1 MRNELAVGN
10 LPEGFDMWQL
20 PVALN
25 RSLAFISVARPNVRM
40 PEHKHRGPVF
50 RFIVGGSIRYREV
63 ELTVGDWM
71 YIPEGNFYSFEVGP
85 LGGIFFYPHP
95 EPW

>member
-1 MRNELAVGN
+1 MY
-10 LPEGFDMWQL
+10 EGT
-20 PVALN
+20 
-25 RSLAFISVARPNVRM
+25 
-40 PEHKHRGPVF
+40 
-50 RFIVGGSIRYREV
+50 

-71 YIPEGNFYSFEVGP
+71 YIPAGQPYRFEVGP